1 MTMEITKAADYGL
14 RAMYRLGQTPREH
27 SALIGDIAKE
37 MNIPAQ
43 FLHKVMPR
51 LVKAGLVRSRRGAR
65 GGYRLAKDPADISLL
80 DIIQAIDGPIFINR
94 CLFDKDDCSMDA
106 ECHIRP
112 VFVEAQSALR
122 RVLRQHCLQDVIQSN
137 GGGNGTGGGNGQPED
152 ATVAASTKT
161 KPKG

>member
-14 RAMYRLGQTPREH
+14 RAMYRLGRTPRES
-27 SALIGDIAKE
+27 SALIGDIASE

-65 GGYRLAKDPADISLL
+65 GGYKLAKDPGEISLL
-80 DIIQAIDGPIFINR
+80 DIVQAIDGPIFINR

-106 ECHIRP
+106 ACSIRP
-112 VFVEAQSALR
+112 VFAQAQEALR
-122 RVLRQHCLQDVIQSN
+122 GVLRNHKLADVIGN
-137 GGGNGTGGGNGQPED
+137 GNGNGTNPAPTSD
-152 ATVAASTKT
+152 A
-161 KPKG
+161 